1 MEVLHLVMRQEC
13 ILIFATNINEHF
25 PISKVE
31 SSVNFMLRTRRNS
44 FFLFDAVQL
53 LQMLFLRDS
62 MELQGLSNPHPKVF
76 LK

>member
-1 MEVLHLVMRQEC
+1 MVMRQEC
-13 ILIFATNINEHF
+13 ILISATNINEHL

-31 SSVNFMLRTRRNS
+31 SSEFHAQNQREKV
-44 FFLFDAVQL
+44 FLFDAVQL